1 MPRIPLIARPED
13 LPAAQQA
20 IFTKIA
26 RSRGRVA
33 GPFAALLHSP
43 PVAERTAD
51 LGAYIRFES
60 TLRPADRELAVL
72 AVARE
77 RDCRFEWAAHVP
89 EARRTGVRP
98 EAIAALRARAFDR
111 LTEDEALL
119 VRYATDLLAA
129 RRVDDV
135 TFAAVRKRLGLEGV
149 VELTAT
155 VGYYAMLA
163 CTLNAFDVRPDSGE
177 EDLDVP

>member
-1 MPRIPLIARPED
+1 MPRIPLIARPQD
-13 LPAAQQA
+13 LPAAHQP

-60 TLRPADRELAVL
+60 TLRPVDRELAVL

-89 EARRTGVRP
+89 EARKAGVSP
-98 EAIAALRARAFDR
+98 GAIAAIRARAFDR
-111 LTEDEALL
+111 LGGDEAQI
-119 VRYATDLLAA
+119 VRYATDLLTK
-129 RRVDDV
+129 RRVDDA
-135 TFAAVRKRLGLEGV
+135 TFEAVRRRLGLEGV

-177 EDLDVP
+177 EELDVP

>member
-1 MPRIPLIARPED
+1 
-13 LPAAQQA
+13 
-20 IFTKIA
+20 
-26 RSRGRVA
+26 
-33 GPFAALLHSP
+33 
-43 PVAERTAD
+43 
-51 LGAYIRFES
+51 
-60 TLRPADRELAVL
+60 
-72 AVARE
+72 
-77 RDCRFEWAAHVP
+77 
-89 EARRTGVRP
+89 
-98 EAIAALRARAFDR
+98 IAALRARAFDR

-129 RRVDDV
+129 RRVDDA

-177 EDLDVP
+177 EDLDVPGRDRRRDRAPPPARAS